1 MRYISELIDEKK
13 AVEKREG
20 SVVLPGRDRT
30 RKENRVNLIA
40 LGDVGGTVL
49 MGLRLLGGDVIS
61 SIGIYDLNENVVKR
75 YEMEINQICFPDVRS
90 LPEVTALEPGSESLY
105 DCDMLVFCATKG
117 VPPVTTAASA
127 TAAGGAGHMDV
138 RMIQLE
144 ANGELVSMYASE
156 AVKRGFSGIFAVVS
170 DPVDPLCAI
179 ALKAGLEPEQIQG
192 YGLGVMNGRA
202 SYHARRHERFARYL
216 SEGRAF
222 GPHGEDLVI
231 ADSVTDGQSQHG
243 GEGGRL
249 QTVYRSGSFVGSHI
263 SGGDPWR
270 RLELL
275 VGVSGRSIPGL
286 PKQKVPGRHRDGG
299 SAAG

>member
-127 TAAGGAGHMDV
+127 TGPASCCRARRPTACGGSSSYARARAVSADPSAPTASTTRSSGGAP
-138 RMIQLE
+138 
-144 ANGELVSMYASE
+144 A
-156 AVKRGFSGIFAVVS
+156 
-170 DPVDPLCAI
+170 C
-179 ALKAGLEPEQIQG
+179 
-192 YGLGVMNGRA
+192 
-202 SYHARRHERFARYL
+202 ARRWTR
-216 SEGRAF
+216 
-222 GPHGEDLVI
+222 
-231 ADSVTDGQSQHG
+231 
-243 GEGGRL
+243 
-249 QTVYRSGSFVGSHI
+249 
-263 SGGDPWR
+263 
-270 RLELL
+270 
-275 VGVSGRSIPGL
+275 GL
-286 PKQKVPGRHRDGG
+286 DATTP
-299 SAAG
+299 SST